1 MIPGFGRTG
10 FGRDELYPDM
20 GMFLQ
25 KLAISTKKTVD
36 PHDPHQKS
44 RNDPVHIAF
53 KGSRA

>member
-10 FGRDELYPDM
+10 FGRDEIYPDM

-25 KLAISTKKTVD
+25 KLAISKKTVD

-44 RNDPVHIAF
+44 RNDPVNIHIF
-53 KGSRA
+53 